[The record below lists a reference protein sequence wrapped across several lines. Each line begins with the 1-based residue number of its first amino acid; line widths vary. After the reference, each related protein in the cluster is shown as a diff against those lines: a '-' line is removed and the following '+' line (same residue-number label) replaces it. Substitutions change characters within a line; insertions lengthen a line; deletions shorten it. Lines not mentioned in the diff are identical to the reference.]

1 MASLDALLNT
11 QVHFL
16 SKLFKQMLVL
26 KVSILDSNILDPT
39 NYATPRIG
47 LIGTACR
54 SSMTKL
60 VSPRDIGKQ
69 ALYKLKQG

>member
-1 MASLDALLNT
+1 
-11 QVHFL
+11 
-16 SKLFKQMLVL
+16 MLVL
-26 KVSILDSNILDPT
+26 KISILDSNILDPK
-39 NYATPRIG
+39 NNASLRIG